1 MYTTQVFPDLF
12 NALTGSRPHEAG
24 KRRTKRSTERDRAV
38 QETKGRRIQEVRGR
52 GALDASI
59 YGPEITRQATELI
72 YPQHTSGNKKAE
84 EDAAKDAENK
94 VDEIKE
100 AGKEKGGKVIEE
112 LLRAVMDVK
121 PEKPNR
127 VAAPPKS

>member
-1 MYTTQVFPDLF
+1 MP
-12 NALTGSRPHEAG
+12 
-24 KRRTKRSTERDRAV
+24 
-38 QETKGRRIQEVRGR
+38 
-52 GALDASI
+52 I
-59 YGPEITRQATELI
+59 YGPEDRWQATELI

-94 VDEIKE
+94 VNEIKA
-100 AGKEKGGKVIEE
+100 AGKEKGDKVVEE

-121 PEKPNR
+121 PVRPDR